1 MFKIISALLLPFSLS
16 SFILLEFADTIAI
29 SADAK
34 KALTAV
40 RAIISKIFGHKLPSS
55 IGPPYVYIIIQYT
68 LFIKICY
75 NNLMKTVLIT
85 GSYRGIV
92 AATCRR
98 LAENYKIVI
107 NYNNSKAEA
116 LLLLDEI
123 RKVNPMS
130 LAIKADVSKEDEVDY
145 LFDTIEK
152 NFGSVDILINNAGK
166 SYVGLIQDMEFD
178 KWQEIIN
185 TNLSSVF
192 LTSKRAIGPMI
203 SQKYGVIINMSS
215 IWGREGAALEACY
228 SATKG
233 AINSFTKALSK
244 ELSPSNIRVN

>member
-1 MFKIISALLLPFSLS
+1 M
-16 SFILLEFADTIAI
+16 
-29 SADAK
+29 
-34 KALTAV
+34 
-40 RAIISKIFGHKLPSS
+40 
-55 IGPPYVYIIIQYT
+55 
-68 LFIKICY
+68 
-75 NNLMKTVLIT
+75 NTVLIT
-85 GSYRGIV
+85 GSSRGIG
-92 AATCRR
+92 AAIARR
-98 LAENYKIVI
+98 LAEKYKIVI
-107 NYNNSKAEA
+107 NYNNSKDEA
-116 LLLLDEI
+116 LNLLDEI

-178 KWQEIIN
+178 RWQEIIN

-192 LTSKRAIGPMI
+192 LTSKRAVGPMI

-215 IWGREGAALEACY
+215 IWGKEGAALEAAY
-228 SATKG
+228 SASKG

-244 ELSPSNIRVN
+244 ELAPSNIRVNAIAPGVVLTDMMKNDYSEKDLTLIKEDIGLGRFADPKEIADLIAFLISDEASYITGSIIDINGGFF

>member
-1 MFKIISALLLPFSLS
+1 
-16 SFILLEFADTIAI
+16 
-29 SADAK
+29 
-34 KALTAV
+34 
-40 RAIISKIFGHKLPSS
+40 
-55 IGPPYVYIIIQYT
+55 
-68 LFIKICY
+68 
-75 NNLMKTVLIT
+75 MKTALIT
-85 GSYRGIV
+85 GSSRGIG

-107 NYNNSKAEA
+107 NYNNSKDEA

-130 LAIKADVSKEDEVDY
+130 LAIKADVSKEAEVDY

-215 IWGREGAALEACY
+215 IWGKEGAALEACY

-244 ELSPSNIRVN
+244 ELSPSNIRVNAIAPGVVLTDMMKEDFSERELDLIREDIGIGRFADPKEIADLIAFLISDEASYITGAIVDINGGFY